1 MARGDKRA
9 YAIAMT
15 APDRLRSLLA
25 ELVAFDTQNPSG
37 DEGPM
42 VRWLATQLDALGAAR
57 VEAFAAGGH
66 HGVYAVFGSSPSL
79 LLNAHVDTVPANAGF
94 TSLPHDL
101 AFREGRLYGLGAADT
116 KGAIAC
122 ILAALE
128 TCRGNGRAIRDVAVL
143 FSGDEESG
151 GGVMR
156 EFLGSER
163 AAGLTH
169 AIACEPT
176 DCRVGVRHRGIAAAR
191 ATASSPGG
199 HSSRADDLAAPVVAA
214 ARAAVALHAWGQR
227 YRNQGPAGYEGLCVN
242 VAAIDGGVAFNVVP
256 THAVLTFSFRPWP
269 GADIMALLEE
279 AKTEARAA
287 AAPDPLTWELTF
299 ANPPLAT
306 REVAG
311 FGRWLPSLRRG
322 PVDLQFW
329 TEAAL
334 LSSAGIDAVV
344 FGPGAIAQAHAPDEY
359 VELAQLIEAHDAFV
373 HVLGGSA
380 VA

>member
-1 MARGDKRA
+1 MPIVMSKSV
-9 YAIAMT
+9 
-15 APDRLRSLLA
+15 PDRLRSLLT

-37 DEGPM
+37 DEQPM
-42 VRWLATQLDALGAAR
+42 VQWLAMQLDALGAAR

-66 HGVYAVFGSSPSL
+66 HAVYAVFGSSPSM

-94 TSLPHDL
+94 TSPPHEL
-101 AFREGRLYGLGAADT
+101 TLREGRLHGLGAADT

-128 TCRGNGRAIRDVAVL
+128 TCRGGGRAVRDVAVL

-151 GGVMR
+151 GQVMR

-163 AAGLTH
+163 ARGLTH

-199 HSSRADDLAAPVVAA
+199 HSSRADDLGAPVVAA

-227 YRNQGPAGYEGLCVN
+227 YRSLGPAGYKGLCVN

-256 THAVLTFSFRPWP
+256 SRAVLTFSLRPWP
-269 GADIMALLEE
+269 GADVAALLEE
-279 AKTEARAA
+279 AKTTACAA
-287 AAPDPLTWELTF
+287 AAPDPLTWEVTF
-299 ANPPLAT
+299 ANPPLET
-306 REVAG
+306 RDVDG
-311 FGRWLPSLRRG
+311 FARWLPSLRRG
-322 PVDLQFW
+322 SVDLQFW

-373 HVLGGSA
+373 HVLG
-380 VA
+380 